1 MGDKKRGNIIDFVS
15 CSPSLSRWHG
25 EEEALVG
32 CATVRHEPHE
42 ADSYDSVS
50 PGEECSAVALQQTCN
65 ERCGVSIGI
74 VEVQLDKILTV
85 VPLFADPSLS
95 T

>member
-1 MGDKKRGNIIDFVS
+1 MGDKKRDNIIDFVS

-42 ADSYDSVS
+42 ADSNDSVS

-65 ERCGVSIGI
+65 ERCGVSIG
-74 VEVQLDKILTV
+74 VVGLDKGQILTV

>member
-1 MGDKKRGNIIDFVS
+1 MTSFLV
-15 CSPSLSRWHG
+15 PSLSRWHG

-32 CATVRHEPHE
+32 CATVRDEPHE
-42 ADSYDSVS
+42 ADSNDSVGQ
-50 PGEECSAVALQQTCN
+50 GEECTAVALQQTCN

-74 VEVQLDKILTV
+74 VGIELDKGADINCC
-85 VPLFADPSLS
+85 PSIFADHSLS